1 MMMKQ
6 KLIVIFVALALGAC
20 AGLEEAQIKKAA
32 QLTHI
37 QALQKEAQALAA
49 DKTGAAAYAPNKAIA
64 WLDFALDEHYDE
76 DQSGVIEA
84 AISEAKKTIN
94 ALKANETPNL
104 ETPIIAGSEKVR
116 DDLWQKSAQLK
127 QSNHYDCGAKQL
139 ANLDVQLVWTG
150 HEHWESGWSH
160 AKTSSE
166 VADNLAF
173 EAEQAIKQC
182 TLAETE
188 VPSANPSAANTVEVI
203 VEKYNFS
210 SEALFAYNKSG
221 IEYMVLGG
229 KRKLDKL
236 IAEINT
242 WQQLESV
249 EVHGYADE
257 IGGTAYNQKLSE
269 ARANTVRDY
278 MTHHGVKANITVAGH
293 GQADSVSDCKV
304 KQARDKRISCL
315 QGDRRVEL
323 VVKGKK

>member
-1 MMMKQ
+1 MKQ
-6 KLIVIFVALALGAC
+6 KLIVIFVALALSAC
-20 AGLEEAQIKKAA
+20 ASLEEAQNKKTA

-76 DQSGVIEA
+76 DQSGVTEA
-84 AISEAKKTIN
+84 AIREAEKTIN
-94 ALKANETPNL
+94 ALKANETASS

-182 TLAETE
+182 ALAETE
-188 VPSANPSAANTVEVI
+188 VPSANPSAANRVEVI

-257 IGGTAYNQKLSE
+257 IGVAAYNQNSLR
-269 ARANTVRDY
+269 RAPTRC
-278 MTHHGVKANITVAGH
+278 AITWRTTA
-293 GQADSVSDCKV
+293 
-304 KQARDKRISCL
+304 
-315 QGDRRVEL
+315 
-323 VVKGKK
+323 